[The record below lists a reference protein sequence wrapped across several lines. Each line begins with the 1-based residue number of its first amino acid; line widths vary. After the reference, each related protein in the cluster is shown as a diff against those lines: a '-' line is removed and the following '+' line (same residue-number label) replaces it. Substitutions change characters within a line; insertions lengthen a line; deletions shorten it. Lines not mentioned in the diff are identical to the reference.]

1 MAGALLGE
9 SPPQMAPC
17 ISAPNANQGESLVLR
32 LSDLTLNALQPFV
45 TGDGSPSPRMTGQDL
60 VKLFNAVGFDDEYIH
75 QEGGLPSGLS
85 RGSYA
90 LKRLEELNGKPQLK
104 TLVEALADV
113 RRVSNPDEIATQVNA
128 IIKHDGFKLEKDDLQ
143 IYKITGKELDDPI
156 AVEAHFQGI
165 KAQLLE
171 YIESARFTVW
181 VAVAWF
187 TDKELGNA
195 LREKHRSGVNVRV
208 IVNDDEI
215 TELNGL
221 KFDDKGIECTKV
233 SPGSPWGKK
242 LMHNKFCVIDL
253 RTVIHG
259 SYNWT
264 GSAQYNNESIM
275 ITDSREIA
283 EDFAAQFIE
292 LKNQKTTQQ

>member
-1 MAGALLGE
+1 VE
-9 SPPQMAPC
+9 PC
-17 ISAPNANQGESLVLR
+17 IPAPNANQGGSLALK

-45 TGDGSPSPRMTGQDL
+45 TGDGSPSPRMTGSEL
-60 VKLFNAVGFDDEYIH
+60 VKLFNAVGCNDEYVY
-75 QEGGLPSGLS
+75 QEGGLPGGLS

-90 LKRLEELNGKPQLK
+90 FKRLEELNGKPQLK
-104 TLVEALADV
+104 TLLEALADG
-113 RRVSNPDEIATQVNA
+113 RRVSNPDEIAAQVNV
-128 IIKHDGFKLEKDDLQ
+128 IIRHDGYKLEKDDSHV
-143 IYKITGKELDDPI
+143 YRITGKELDDPI

-165 KAQLLE
+165 RAQLLE
-171 YIESARFTVW
+171 CIESARFTVW

-195 LREKHRSGVNVRV
+195 LRERHRSGVNVRV
-208 IVNDDEI
+208 IVNDDEM

-221 KFDDKGIECTKV
+221 KFDAKGIEYTKV
-233 SPGSPWGKK
+233 APDSPWGKK

-253 RTVIHG
+253 RTVVHG

-264 GSAQYNNESIM
+264 GSAQYNNESIT
-275 ITDSREIA
+275 ITESRELA

-292 LKNQKTTQQ
+292 LKNQKTA